1 MNTALSLGYSPCPND
16 TFIFDALVHGK
27 INAEGLHF
35 EPILEDVETLN
46 RRAFAGELD
55 VTKLSY
61 HALAHLTH
69 RYRLLE
75 AGSAL
80 GFGCGPL
87 LIARR
92 PLSTADINAGPIGIP
107 GQLTTANFLLS
118 LAFPQANHKVE
129 MLFSDIEDAV
139 LRGDVVA
146 GLIIHENRFT
156 YAQKGLTCL
165 TDLGAWWERQ
175 TGLPIPLGGIAV
187 RRDLP
192 ADVQQR
198 LNRALQRSVE
208 YALAHPEAAMPYVRQ
223 HAQAMDD
230 DVMRAHIRLY
240 VNDFSRNLG
249 TTGRQAVAQMFRM
262 AYEAGVIP
270 HYSTDF
276 FIN

>member
-230 DVMRAHIRLY
+230 DVMRAHIHLY

>member
-27 INAEGLHF
+27 IDTEGLHF

-230 DVMRAHIRLY
+230 DVMRAHIHLY